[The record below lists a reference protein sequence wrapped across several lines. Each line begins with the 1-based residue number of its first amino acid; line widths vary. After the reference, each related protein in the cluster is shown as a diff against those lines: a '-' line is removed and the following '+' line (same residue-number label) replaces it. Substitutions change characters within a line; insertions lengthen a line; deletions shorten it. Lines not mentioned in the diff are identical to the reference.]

1 MPAIKEKPLTC
12 ALAGTILGSIV
23 PRCPV
28 CRSGTTDRVN
38 CARGELHAHRRCR
51 ACWATSQIV
60 FDLVEPGAQETWR
73 AVAL

>member
-1 MPAIKEKPLTC
+1 MTYLKEKPLTC
-12 ALAGTILGSIV
+12 SLAGTILSSIV

-28 CRSGTTDRVN
+28 CLSGTTDRVN
-38 CARGELHAHRRCR
+38 CARGELHTRRRCR
-51 ACWATSQIV
+51 SCGTTSQIV